1 MKRRL
6 RNVLVGLVLGSLLLL
21 GTALAQTGASQTG
34 AAQAPPSQP
43 QLKYT
48 NEEYNDLNAALREK
62 DVQRQVQLLDQ
73 FCEKHPKSEL
83 LPTAYQAYFQAYQN
97 LKQPAKV
104 VEIADRWL
112 AIDPTNFIALATRAF
127 YFPATISNTDPDLP
141 QKLDKAEQAARKGL
155 EMLPKQVKQPSQT
168 DEQFAEQMKAVTS
181 LFHSTIGLVAL
192 QRKDYNTGKTEF
204 EAAIQETPQDPW
216 AYYRLALCYVNLQPP
231 DQPLAIWNLAR
242 AISLKIPIEG
252 QLRDYVKKLYIRYHG
267 SEDGFTDVLTLAAGS
282 VSPPAG
288 WKIVS
293 YEEINAERAK
303 LTVPDIF
310 KDLKAGGEA
319 ANKMWA
325 LVRGMEIELQGLVL
339 TNRPDEG
346 KETRTLNLAVGEEAA
361 TAETPNVQLAVVAP
375 PEAKNLKKGDVV
387 HFTGMIE
394 AYQTTPSFL
403 LKLSEGKVNEQDIP
417 KVTTKP
423 SKPAKPAVRKPR
435 TRTSQR
441 KAKPKP
447 PA

>member
-6 RNVLVGLVLGSLLLL
+6 RKILVSLVLGNLLFL
-21 GTALAQTGASQTG
+21 GTTRRGGAQTG
-34 AAQAPPSQP
+34 QAQP
-43 QLKYT
+43 QPKYT
-48 NEEYNDLNAALREK
+48 NEEYNDLTAALREK
-62 DVQRQVQLLDQ
+62 DLQKQVQLLDQ

-83 LPTAYQAYFQAYQN
+83 LPTAFQTYFLAYQKLN
-97 LKQPAKV
+97 QPAKV
-104 VEIADRWL
+104 VETADRWL
-112 AIDPTNFIALATRAF
+112 AIDPANFIALATRAY
-127 YFPATISNTDPDLP
+127 YFPATISNADPDL
-141 QKLDKAEQAARKGL
+141 QAKLDKAEQAARKGL
-155 EMLPKQVKQPSQT
+155 EMVPKQVKQPAQT

-192 QRKDYNTGKTEF
+192 QRKDYKTGKVEF
-204 EAAIQETPQDPW
+204 EAAIQDAPKDPW
-216 AYYRLALCYVNLQPP
+216 AYYRLALCHVNMQPP
-231 DQPLAIWNLAR
+231 DHPLAIWNLAR

-252 QLRDYVKKLYIRYHG
+252 QLRDYAKKLYIRYHG
-267 SEDGFTDVLTLAAGS
+267 SEDGFTDVLMLAAGS

-303 LTVPDIF
+303 LTVPAIF
-310 KDLKAGGEA
+310 NDLKAGGEA

-339 TNRPDEG
+339 SNAPDEG
-346 KETRTLNLAVGEEAA
+346 KDTRTMTLAVGEEAA
-361 TAETPNVQLAVVAP
+361 TAEAPNVQLAVVAP

-387 HFTGMIE
+387 HFMGTIE

-403 LKLSEGKVNEQDIP
+403 LKLGEGKVNEQDIP

-423 SKPAKPAVRKPR
+423 TKPPAKPPVRKPR
-435 TRTSQR
+435 TRTTQV
-441 KAKPKP
+441 KAKPRP